1 MKRLYL
7 VLSALGLISAYF
19 FFGRFIILDGLDL
32 RLLVSQPLAGNVS
45 TMLTMDLLICV
56 IVSWAFIYRQARAL
70 QMRRWWLYVI
80 ATLGVGLS
88 FALPLFLYFRET
100 RLEELAIEGAQQ

>member
-19 FFGRFIILDGLDL
+19 FFARFIIVDGLDP
-32 RLLVSQPLAGNVS
+32 RLLVSQPLDGNIS
-45 TMLTMDLLICV
+45 SLLTFDLLIAV
-56 IVSWAFIYRQARAL
+56 IVSWAFIYRESRAL
-70 QMRRWWLYVI
+70 QMRRWWLYTV

-100 RLEELAIEGAQQ
+100 RLEELPRESARQ